1 MATTQSAISDILNND
16 QPPPVTI
23 EKVIDEVAK
32 TYNVTAQDIR
42 SARRSANVSVARQAA
57 IYAAR
62 EITQL
67 PLSAIGKEF
76 GGRDHSTMVYALSKV
91 EENMN
96 KDDRFKETIEDII
109 KNIRDR

>member
-23 EKVIDEVAK
+23 EKIIDEVAK
-32 TYNVTAQDIR
+32 TYNVTTDDIR
-42 SARRSANVSVARQAA
+42 SSRRSADVSVARQVA
-57 IYAAR
+57 IYVAR

-76 GGRDHSTMVYALSKV
+76 GGRDHSTMVYALGQVVK
-91 EENMN
+91 NMN
-96 KDDRFKETIEDII
+96 KDSRFKATIEDIV